1 MYSRCTAAVHPLRF
15 CGAAGTRHD
24 RGHHRSDH
32 RFRHTATEVHFAVLQ
47 ARVTIVDTTD
57 PGYVHFE
64 SSTATAHERAERVTL
79 NVLRKR
85 GATGALKVLYLTQS
99 DTAVAGA

>member
-1 MYSRCTAAVHPLRF
+1 M
-15 CGAAGTRHD
+15 
-24 RGHHRSDH
+24 
-32 RFRHTATEVHFAVLQ
+32 Q

-85 GATGALKVLYLTQS
+85 GATGALKVLYSTQS
-99 DTAVAGA
+99 DTAVAGASPPPLTPPAQPGGLNPAGS